1 LGAGAP
7 ADGVGRMRVRDL
19 IIVGRVAALTLACGL
34 SACASGGVAPSP
46 EFLASQPSAST
57 EKNTAAPVAAPTD
70 VADLPDNQ
78 STTADPYEK
87 MNRAMFERNQRFNH
101 AVIYPVAKAY
111 HNNVP
116 EQVRK
121 SVANFANNLG
131 EPMVFANDVLQLRL
145 GAATTTAGRFA
156 MNSTI
161 GVGGLFDVASKE
173 KLDQQTGDFGQ
184 TLYVWGMRKSDYL
197 IVPVVGPT
205 NVRDLIGTTVD
216 LVAAIP
222 AGGLLQEGIQA
233 THYAAQAANTAN
245 TITVAGSI
253 ATPVT
258 KLDDVEQMK
267 TLEDSSLDFYTMLRS
282 VVEQKRQ
289 AELDQAVAT
298 SLWTAPLPS
307 QTAATASPS
316 TLLRRDPP
324 RAPKEQE
331 LLNNVLTTVQ

>member
-1 LGAGAP
+1 
-7 ADGVGRMRVRDL
+7 MRVRDL
-19 IIVGRVAALTLACGL
+19 IIVGRLAALALVCGL

-46 EFLASQPSAST
+46 EFLASQPSVST
-57 EKNTAAPVAAPTD
+57 EKNAAAPVAAPTD

-78 STTADPYEK
+78 GTTADPYER
-87 MNRAMFERNQRFNH
+87 MNRATFERNQRFNH
-101 AVIYPVAKAY
+101 AVIYPVARVY

-121 SVANFANNLG
+121 SVANFASNLG
-131 EPMVFANDVLQLRL
+131 EPMVFANDLLQLRL
-145 GAATTTAGRFA
+145 GAAATTAGRFA

-161 GVGGLFDVASKE
+161 GVGGLFDVASKQD
-173 KLDQQTGDFGQ
+173 LAQQTGDFGQ

-197 IVPVVGPT
+197 IVPVIGPT

-216 LVAAIP
+216 FVATIP
-222 AGGLLQEGIQA
+222 AGGLLQSGLVASQYA
-233 THYAAQAANTAN
+233 TQVTNTAN
-245 TITVAGSI
+245 TLAVAGSV
-253 ATPVT
+253 ATPIT
-258 KLDDVEQMK
+258 KLDDVQQMQ

-298 SLWTAPLPS
+298 SLWTAPSPS
-307 QTAATASPS
+307 PAETASPS

-324 RAPKEQE
+324 RAAKEQE